1 MVRYLHKVMS
11 VMFSEDIKII
21 DLANEYGLPELLVIA
36 NVTNY
41 FGTVQSNSI
50 ILNHCKK

>member
-1 MVRYLHKVMS
+1 MVRCLHKVIS

-41 FGTVQSNSI
+41 FGAVQSNSI